1 IGLNESRKRPGQS
14 SFLGS
19 PRSVSAPRASNER
32 HDWPDAPA
40 LGTAGASPSSRAL
53 RILSPSAGR
62 PRGAGVPTPPWQRGS
77 VGRRPLLYGEWPYGV
92 RLTPLDPLGPGDR
105 VGLQWCGSR
114 TLGVVR
120 DGQDVPTMQ
129 LGDADQ
135 RRHENTVEQFILSR
149 LQLDQMPQNG
159 QHVL

>member
-1 IGLNESRKRPGQS
+1 MERNRSVAAPAPQSRRSSTLHGRLKNCHALHVRRHRKDIGLNESRKRPGQS

-53 RILSPSAGR
+53 RILSLSAGR

-92 RLTPLDPLGPGDR
+92 RLTPLDPLG
-105 VGLQWCGSR
+105 
-114 TLGVVR
+114 
-120 DGQDVPTMQ
+120 
-129 LGDADQ
+129 
-135 RRHENTVEQFILSR
+135 
-149 LQLDQMPQNG
+149 
-159 QHVL
+159 